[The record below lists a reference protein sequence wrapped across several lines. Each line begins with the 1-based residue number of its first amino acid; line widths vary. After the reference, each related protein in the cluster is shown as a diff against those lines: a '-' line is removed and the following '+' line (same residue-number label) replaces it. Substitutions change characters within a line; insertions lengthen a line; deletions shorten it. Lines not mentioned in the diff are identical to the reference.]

1 MADPEITV
9 KWKKE
14 PDEHDYP
21 AAADYLE
28 MLAEAVVIDAVVAEL
43 RAAPVVYKKAKDLLR
58 ASALDALPTSNP
70 YVRRD
75 LQKIVTGKA
84 LSPILVVRGDFRRG
98 VPMQIVDG
106 YHRVCAIYYTDE
118 NIAIPVKIAA
128 LPH

>member
-9 KWKKE
+9 RWKKE

-28 MLAEAVVIDAVVAEL
+28 MLAEPDVIETVIRAL
-43 RAAPVVYKKAKDLLR
+43 RDAPVTYKKAKDLLR
-58 ASALDALPTSNP
+58 ASQLEILPSYNP

-75 LQKIVTGKA
+75 LAKITSGQA
-84 LSPILVVRGDFRRG
+84 LSPILVVRGDFGKG

-106 YHRVCAIYYTDE
+106 YHRVCAVYYTDE
-118 NIAIPVKIAA
+118 NIAIPVKIAPR
-128 LPH
+128 LP

>member
-21 AAADYLE
+21 AATDYLD
-28 MLAEAVVIDAVVAEL
+28 MLAEPDIVDKVVQKL
-43 RAAPVVYKKAKDLLR
+43 RDAPVVHKKAKDLLR
-58 ASALDALPTSNP
+58 ASQLEILPTFNP

-75 LQKIVTGKA
+75 LAKIMAGQA
-84 LSPILVVRGDFRRG
+84 LSPILVVRGDFRKA

-118 NIAIPVKIAA
+118 NIAIPVKIAS
-128 LPH
+128 LP

>member
-9 KWKKE
+9 QWKQE

-28 MLAEAVVIDAVVAEL
+28 MLAEPDVIEQVLREL
-43 RAAPVVYKKAKDLLR
+43 RAAPVTHKKAKDLLR
-58 ASALDALPTSNP
+58 ASQLEILPSYNP

-75 LQKIVTGKA
+75 LAKITSGKA
-84 LSPILVVRGDFRRG
+84 LSPILVVRGDFRKG

-106 YHRVCAIYYTDE
+106 YHRVCAIYYADE
-118 NIAIPVKIAA
+118 NIAIPVKIAS
-128 LPH
+128 LP

>member
-9 KWKKE
+9 QWKTE

-28 MLAEAVVIDAVVAEL
+28 MLAEPDVIEQVVRAL
-43 RAAPVVYKKAKDLLR
+43 RAAPVTHKKAKDLLR
-58 ASALDALPTSNP
+58 ASQLEILPSYNP

-75 LQKIVTGKA
+75 LAKITSGKA
-84 LSPILVVRGDFRRG
+84 LSPILVVRGDFRKG

-106 YHRVCAIYYTDE
+106 YHRVCAIYYADE
-118 NIAIPVKIAA
+118 NIAIPVKIAS
-128 LPH
+128 LP

>member
-1 MADPEITV
+1 MTDPEITV

-14 PDEHDYP
+14 PDDHDYP

-28 MLAEAVVIDAVVAEL
+28 MLAEPDVIERVVQSL
-43 RAAPVVYKKAKDLLR
+43 RDAPVTLKKAKDLLR
-58 ASALDALPTSNP
+58 ASHLKILPSYNP

-75 LQKIVTGKA
+75 LAKITAGKA
-84 LSPILVVRGDFRRG
+84 LSPILVVRGDFRKG

-118 NIAIPVKIAA
+118 NIAIPVKIA
-128 LPH
+128 PMP